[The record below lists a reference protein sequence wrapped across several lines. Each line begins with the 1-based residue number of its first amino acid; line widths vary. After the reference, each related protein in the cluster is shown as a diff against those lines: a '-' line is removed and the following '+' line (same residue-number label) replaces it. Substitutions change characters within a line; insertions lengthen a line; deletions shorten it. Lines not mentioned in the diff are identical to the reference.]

1 MQLRDH
7 LPEDVKGGLS
17 GAPTRAISTA
27 LIRRAYKNYG
37 DRLIIIGVGGVFTA
51 EHAYEKIRAGASLV
65 AMITGVIFEGPQ
77 VVGRINR
84 ELVRLLERDGFGSIT
99 EAVGADHKK

>member
-1 MQLRDH
+1 
-7 LPEDVKGGLS
+7 
-17 GAPTRAISTA
+17 
-27 LIRRAYKNYG
+27 
-37 DRLIIIGVGGVFTA
+37 
-51 EHAYEKIRAGASLV
+51 
-65 AMITGVIFEGPQ
+65 MITGVIFEGPQ